1 MRACLSCIVS
11 LVWLSLSALGQH
23 QSDMELGRSL
33 QAKQQYSLALY
44 HYNKA
49 AFAIH
54 PQVDAV
60 LSMYIG
66 LCHFESG
73 HMSTAAR
80 FFDLAYYN
88 TTNDSIQTEALLW
101 KIKTLIAEQRS
112 GMALGELLQLDV
124 PAHESQKV
132 RYYFYKGV
140 CQFELGQYEASE
152 WSFLA
157 IAKDSAAI
165 RAHFA
170 QPKKFN
176 RPNARLAMV
185 MSALLPGSGQLY
197 AGEKG
202 EAVNSVLINSIFVF
216 YSIRIAQLYSPLDAF
231 IAVLPWFQRYYMGGY
246 NRASVLARERM
257 YANRQVYLR
266 EIMREIAT
274 QNP

>member
-1 MRACLSCIVS
+1 M
-11 LVWLSLSALGQH
+11 VWLSLGAFGQH

-33 QAKQQYSLALY
+33 QAKQQYSLAVY

-60 LSMYIG
+60 LSMHIG

-73 HMSTAAR
+73 YMSTAAR

-124 PAHESQKV
+124 PSHESQKV

-140 CQFELGQYEASE
+140 CQFELGQYEVSE

-170 QPKKFN
+170 QPKKFQ

-202 EAVNSVLINSIFVF
+202 EAVNSVLINSVFVF